1 MTYCAISTVTLC
13 YCRYKEKYLADVTR
27 LADGL
32 LGFGV
37 PCKDVVYSGGS
48 GQQNNLNLPKAC
60 NNNNNNKNNNNNLYL

>member
-13 YCRYKEKYLADVTR
+13 YCRCKEKYLADVTC
-27 LADGL
+27 LADGP

-37 PCKDVVYSGGS
+37 PCQDVVYSGGS